1 MTGGDAVDRLVDLD
15 TVSDDG
21 GDQFAGQIGC
31 HRITFRVGEMALQDG
46 LGGSLAE
53 VGLEHGS
60 QGESP
65 PGPSSALLVSLR
77 RHRRSR

>member
-1 MTGGDAVDRLVDLD
+1 VTGGDAVDRLVDLD
-15 TVSDDG
+15 TVLDDG

-53 VGLEHGS
+53 VGLEDR
-60 QGESP
+60 GEREP
-65 PGPSSALLVSLR
+65 APDPTSALAVSLR
-77 RHRRSR
+77 RHRR

>member
-53 VGLEHGS
+53 VGLEDRGKREPAPH
-60 QGESP
+60 P
-65 PGPSSALLVSLR
+65 TSALAVSLR
-77 RHRRSR
+77 RHRR

>member
-53 VGLEHGS
+53 VGLEDR
-60 QGESP
+60 GEREP
-65 PGPSSALLVSLR
+65 APHPTSALAVSLR
-77 RHRRSR
+77 RHRR